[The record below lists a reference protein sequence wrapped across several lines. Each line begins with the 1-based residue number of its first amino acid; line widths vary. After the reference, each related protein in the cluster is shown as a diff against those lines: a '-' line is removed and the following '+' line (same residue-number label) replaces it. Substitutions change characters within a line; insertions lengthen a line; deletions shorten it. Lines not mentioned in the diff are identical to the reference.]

1 MARRDGDVLALGA
14 YAGRLG
20 ALVRAAKFGGAERLI
35 DDLGLALGAG
45 LVRAAEDDASLRGAW
60 LVPVPSH
67 RRRRARRGPDPSERL
82 ARAVGRAS
90 GRHRL
95 APALRRARHGPAQST
110 LRRTERLTNVH
121 GAFALDDAWVSLLAG
136 RRLIVVDDVLTTG
149 ATVTAAAA
157 PLRSAG
163 AEVVLVLVIAGPGGS

>member
-1 MARRDGDVLALGA
+1 MARRDGDVLALGT

-20 ALVRAAKFGGAERLI
+20 ALVRAAKFGGAGRLF
-35 DDLGLALGAG
+35 DELGLALGAG
-45 LVRAAEDDASLRGAW
+45 LARAAKEDAALRGAW

-82 ARAVGRAS
+82 ARAVARAS

-110 LRRTERLTNVH
+110 LQRNERLSNVR
-121 GAFALDDAWVSLLAG
+121 GAFVVDDGWVTLLSG
-136 RRLIVVDDVLTTG
+136 RRLILVDDVLTTG
-149 ATVTAAAA
+149 ATARAAAE
-157 PLRSAG
+157 PLRTAG